1 MKTLLLSILT
11 LVAFGNVSG
20 ASDNDSNS
28 GNKEKKVIVMVNTAD
43 WCPACKANGPRV
55 EKNIISEYSK
65 NSKCQIVVNNMTDDK
80 TKAASKKDCEN
91 AGITDVASANKG
103 TGVIY
108 FIDSETKEIISQ
120 ISVTKSDEEIKKA
133 FDEALAKV

>member
-1 MKTLLLSILT
+1 MKNLILSLFA
-11 LVAFGNVSG
+11 LVAFGCATN
-20 ASDNDSNS
+20 ASDNGAKSPESD
-28 GNKEKKVIVMVNTAD
+28 KKIVVMVNTAE

-55 EKNIISEYSK
+55 EKNVISSYMK
-65 NSKCQIVVNNMTDDK
+65 NPKCQIVVNNMTDDK
-80 TKAASKKDCEN
+80 TKAASKKDCEK
-91 AGITDVASANKG
+91 AGITEVASTNKN